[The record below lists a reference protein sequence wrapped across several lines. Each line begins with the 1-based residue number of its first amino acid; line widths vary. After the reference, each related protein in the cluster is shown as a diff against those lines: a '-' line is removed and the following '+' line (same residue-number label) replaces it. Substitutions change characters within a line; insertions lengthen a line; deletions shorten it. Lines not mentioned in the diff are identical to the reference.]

1 MGPFN
6 AVWLLLL
13 ERKTIKKK
21 NIPWKQMIS
30 I

>member
-6 AVWLLLL
+6 AVWLWLL
-13 ERKTIKKK
+13 ESKTIKKQ
-21 NIPWKQMIS
+21 NIPWKQIIS